1 MVPQC
6 GRLRSAVRV
15 RPLYVC
21 RDACRVEREA
31 NGTVKVKARLVMTYY
46 VCTRRAVMHTPLNA
60 SSRPRESTVI
70 PRLSRTSFAPSGGDV
85 VECTVDGG
93 RVTLSSRCAPARDDG
108 LRIGAAR
115 NGQCAKHEITL
126 RRMDMGWSRL
136 EAGRD
141 ARDFLNRFT
150 FPLSLLQKCH
160 TLCTCTLYDYKVASE
175 RISRLVCLFRTDV
188 CCGFP
193 STHNGAHRAEASTT
207 HVQYAAW
214 ASTAM
219 RLPTVDERKSPREPS
234 SPYQRQGIRGVATTS
249 RGLPRSRPLSHA
261 TIAFQTAF
269 LDTLQ
274 MLSNPRARAHTAQ
287 SAQQPKVMPPQ
298 PRMIAT
304 LDRAGY
310 VPMLKPLLPQTTYR
324 VMHLNVYEAPP
335 APTPQRVLNARIS
348 PYSILRHAPSI
359 AVQPTIDDRWSPRLL
374 ASR

>member
-21 RDACRVEREA
+21 RSGRVSGVEREA
-31 NGTVKVKARLVMTYY
+31 NGGTVKVKARLVMTYY

-150 FPLSLLQKCH
+150 FPLSLYYKS
-160 TLCTCTLYDYKVASE
+160 TKVTSLCSFALSFC
-175 RISRLVCLFRTDV
+175 FR
-188 CCGFP
+188 
-193 STHNGAHRAEASTT
+193 
-207 HVQYAAW
+207 
-214 ASTAM
+214 
-219 RLPTVDERKSPREPS
+219 
-234 SPYQRQGIRGVATTS
+234 
-249 RGLPRSRPLSHA
+249 
-261 TIAFQTAF
+261 
-269 LDTLQ
+269 
-274 MLSNPRARAHTAQ
+274 
-287 SAQQPKVMPPQ
+287 
-298 PRMIAT
+298 
-304 LDRAGY
+304 
-310 VPMLKPLLPQTTYR
+310 
-324 VMHLNVYEAPP
+324 
-335 APTPQRVLNARIS
+335 
-348 PYSILRHAPSI
+348 
-359 AVQPTIDDRWSPRLL
+359 
-374 ASR
+374 

>member
-21 RDACRVEREA
+21 RSGRVSGVEREA
-31 NGTVKVKARLVMTYY
+31 NGGTVKVKARLVMTYY

-160 TLCTCTLYDYKVASE
+160 TLCTCTK
-175 RISRLVCLFRTDV
+175 SRANEFLDWCVCSGRSV

-207 HVQYAAW
+207 RVQYAAW